1 VTDRMSKRSQQNNEN
16 EVSGGGFNPD
26 MSDHTRTTNTANRES
41 KTSRKDDK
49 AERQK
54 KQIFDRD

>member
-1 VTDRMSKRSQQNNEN
+1 MSKRSQQNNEN